1 MTNIKQLTCKRFY
14 IPIGSGEE
22 LYCIQIIAQ
31 YMTSNNSMRVVSR
44 TYHNERDIPYTFK
57 DYMSAENQKEVKWI
71 DQRDSIFRVLSST
84 YREDDS

>member
-1 MTNIKQLTCKRFY
+1 MTNIKQLTCKRYY
-14 IPIGSGEE
+14 IATGSGEE

-31 YMTSNNSMRVVSR
+31 YRASNTSMRVVSR
-44 TYHNERDIPYTFK
+44 TYHSERDIPYTFK

-71 DQRDSIFRVLSST
+71 DQQDSIFRVLSSI

>member
-1 MTNIKQLTCKRFY
+1 MTKIRELICKRY
-14 IPIGSGEE
+14 YLATGSGEE

-31 YMTSNNSMRVVSR
+31 YMTSNTSTRVVSR
-44 TYHNERDIPYTFK
+44 TYHSERDIPYTFK

-71 DQRDSIFRVLSST
+71 IQQDNIFRVLSST

>member
-22 LYCIQIIAQ
+22 LYSIQIIAE
-31 YMTSNNSMRVVSR
+31 YRTSRTVSR
-44 TYHNERDIPYTFK
+44 TYQSERDIPYTFK
-57 DYMSAENQKEVKWI
+57 DYMTAENQKEVKWI

-84 YREDDS
+84 YREDE